1 MANRQTYKQRI
12 DDRIRWIAQ
21 AHGGSVEKGQ
31 KLISE
36 RHMVLEVGFH
46 RTTMRETLA
55 VMQYLGVIKC
65 EHGKSKVALVD
76 FDNKW
81 GLE

>member
-1 MANRQTYKQRI
+1 
-12 DDRIRWIAQ
+12 
-21 AHGGSVEKGQ
+21 
-31 KLISE
+31 
-36 RHMVLEVGFH
+36 
-46 RTTMRETLA
+46 MRETLA
-55 VMQYLGVIKC
+55 VMQYLGMIKC